1 MQTLLEHSKLM
12 QTPIFVLFSETQI
25 SSHLFEISLK
35 LTIICYI
42 NLIKS
47 MTIIKKWMDKYFL
60 HCDFSQE

>member
-12 QTPIFVLFSETQI
+12 QTPILSFSQKAQI
-25 SSHLFEISLK
+25 SSQLFKISLK

-47 MTIIKKWMDKYFL
+47 AINNKK
-60 HCDFSQE
+60 